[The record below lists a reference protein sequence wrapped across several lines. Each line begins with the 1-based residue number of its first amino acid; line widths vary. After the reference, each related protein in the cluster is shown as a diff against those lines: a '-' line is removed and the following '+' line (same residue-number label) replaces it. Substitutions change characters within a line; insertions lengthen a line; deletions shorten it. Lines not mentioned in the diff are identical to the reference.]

1 MKRREFIRGIAGAA
15 ATWPIIAGAQQ
26 PGVPEAGLLVSG
38 DNALVRTLREG
49 LREHGWIEGQNLILH
64 VRWTE
69 AKQERAQA
77 IAAEFASM
85 QLAVIIAPATGQYE
99 EVRRATSTTPIVFCT
114 HGDPVGTGH
123 AVSLSR
129 PGGNMTGLSL
139 LHDALSAKK
148 LEILLEA
155 IPTVRRI
162 AILFD
167 PTVLTAAINRGA
179 VETIA
184 VRMGIATSFIEMR
197 TPDAIASAFE
207 KAKTESVDAVFV
219 LPSNFTYFHREE
231 LSRLAL
237 LYKMPGMFS
246 YLEDTRAGAL
256 VAYAPDLTDTYRR
269 CAGYVDKILRGANPA
284 ELPIQ
289 QATAFKLAIN
299 MRTAAELGLAIPAS
313 LLARADEVIE

>member
-1 MKRREFIRGIAGAA
+1 MRHRDLLSLVVAAGWSLAA
-15 ATWPIIAGAQQ
+15 QAQQ
-26 PGVPEAGLLVSG
+26 PGVPQAGLLVSG

-69 AKQERAQA
+69 ARQERAQA
-77 IAAEFASM
+77 IAAEFALM

-99 EVRRATSTTPIVFCT
+99 EARRATSTTPIVFCT

-123 AVSLSR
+123 AISLAR

-148 LEILLEA
+148 VEILLEA

-167 PTVLTAAINRGA
+167 PTVATAAINRKA
-179 VETIA
+179 VETVA
-184 VRMGIATSFIEMR
+184 VRLGIATSFIEMR
-197 TPDAIASAFE
+197 TPDAIGRAFE
-207 KAKTESVDAVFV
+207 NAKTESVDAVFV

-237 LYKMPGMFS
+237 FYKVPSMFS
-246 YLEDTRAGAL
+246 YLEDTRAGGL

-289 QATAFKLAIN
+289 QPTTFKLAIN
-299 MRTAAELGLAIPAS
+299 MRTAAELGVTIPPS